1 MKKLFSV
8 AMIVISMFLLIGSGS
23 ANKGVYTDGVPD
35 VISSISFN
43 KDTNLTVI
51 ANRNEIANKEEFAK
65 LLIKMC
71 QENSFKSIKFS
82 TDTGYAT
89 SLNMSV
95 YCWRDDIGEKDSV
108 MRVEFRPVELNRDY
122 DIVNNSEKFKLYVD
136 GALIE
141 K

>member
-23 ANKGVYTDGVPD
+23 ANKGVYTDGGPD
-35 VISSISFN
+35 VIISISFN

-108 MRVEFRPVELNRDY
+108 MKVEFRPVELNKDY
-122 DIVNNSEKFKLYVD
+122 DIVNNSEKFDLYVD
-136 GALIE
+136 GELIR
-141 K
+141 

>member
-108 MRVEFRPVELNRDY
+108 MKVEFRPVELNKDY
-122 DIVNNSEKFKLYVD
+122 DIVNNSEKFDLYVD
-136 GALIE
+136 GELIR
-141 K
+141 